1 MTTEV
6 TYGTT
11 ADGIT
16 AARVGKSTY
25 CMKPG
30 RSGEFFI
37 AMADSFGKERDISTM
52 SERDFYSHLGNV
64 KDLDAFK
71 AEMADI
77 AAHMDE
83 KKALGRKEI
92 SSSTSTPWGKS
103 QGATVYA
110 EGGIYK
116 HSTAGHGGMKVYAK
130 LNKLIPKPYRN
141 NGGWYEEDGEYN
153 KVVVSLP
160 QFFTKREIRLAT
172 AAIINGYPDEY
183 EKVTG
188 NKILPGQSR
197 KRDEQLFLAKHAN
210 DWIGISAGSFED
222 EDGNKLTAVTASKG
236 GERSRYENG
245 RLITVDTKVFV
256 VPREEYSNGWQPFG
270 FVIDETKH
278 PEFVEKQPKDE
289 LREASEEELDHLFG
303 RKR

>member
-6 TYGTT
+6 IYGTT
-11 ADGIT
+11 ADGIR
-16 AARVGKSTY
+16 AARIGKSTY

-30 RSGEFFI
+30 KSGEFFI
-37 AMADSFGKERDISTM
+37 ATADSFGKVCDISTM

-160 QFFTKREIRLAT
+160 QFFTKREVRLAT

-197 KRDEQLFLAKHAN
+197 KRDEQLFHAAHAN
-210 DWIGISAGSFED
+210 DWVGISAGSFED
-222 EDGNKLTAVTASKG
+222 EGGNKLTAVTASRG
-236 GERSRYENG
+236 GERSRYEDG
-245 RLITVDTKVFV
+245 RLITVDTKVFI
-256 VPREEYSNGWQPFG
+256 VPREEYSKGWQPFG
-270 FVIDETKH
+270 FVIDESKH
-278 PEFVEKQPKDE
+278 PEFVETPKEE
-289 LREASEEELDHLFG
+289 LREASEDELNHLFG
-303 RKR
+303 KKP